1 MSAKIGT
8 APAQIT
14 ALAVAMNVKL
24 GTITSSPGPIPAA
37 TRQANKAVVPTT
49 TAQNQKITAT
59 LAKFVELFKLK
70 HL

>member
-1 MSAKIGT
+1 M
-8 APAQIT
+8 AQVYKT
-14 ALAVAMNVKL
+14 FTKVDL
-24 GTITSSPGPIPAA
+24 
-37 TRQANKAVVPTT
+37 ANKAVVPTT